1 MPKHI
6 GLDLGTSNTRMYIRG
21 QGIVLRSSTV
31 IALDKNSDEL
41 VALGN
46 QAKLMIG
53 KTPENIVVYRP
64 IKKGVVADYD
74 VAATMVNEYLKRT
87 ESLSLFNRPVV
98 LTALNENCTEVEEM
112 ALTEIILR
120 AGARAVGVVPSSIA
134 TAVGA
139 GLKIRS
145 PKGCMLVDIGGGSTN
160 IAVIS
165 SGEIVASRRIEPG
178 GLSFDRAIGA
188 MLQAKKDLNVGEL
201 DAEILKV
208 RVGAAAP
215 GLRAA
220 KHEVCGINT
229 RHKCIQT
236 LPVTTEE
243 LSGVITSALD
253 AICRN
258 IMGVFRSIP
267 TELANDISEY
277 GIMLT
282 GGGACMPGVPNYIN
296 QKTRLRV
303 TLAKNPM
310 DSQIIGLGRLIETP
324 GLISGGIIYRNK

>member
-1 MPKHI
+1 MAKHI

-21 QGIVLRSSTV
+21 QGIMLRSSTV
-31 IALDKNSDEL
+31 IAVNKDNDDV

-46 QAKLMIG
+46 EAKLMIG
-53 KTPENIVVYRP
+53 KTPESIRVYRP
-64 IKKGVVADYD
+64 IKKGAVADYD
-74 VAATMVNEYLKRT
+74 IAATMVNEYLRRT

-139 GLKIRS
+139 GLRIRS
-145 PKGCMLVDIGGGSTN
+145 PKGCMLVDLGGGSTD

-165 SGEIVASRRIEPG
+165 AGEIVESRRVEPSG
-178 GLSFDRAIGA
+178 SGFDRAIYNVLLA
-188 MLQAKKDLNVGEL
+188 RRDLLIGEV
-201 DAEILKV
+201 DAENLKV
-208 RVGAAAP
+208 RVGAAIP
-215 GLRAA
+215 GIRKA
-220 KHEVCGINT
+220 KMQVCGINSL
-229 RHKCIQT
+229 HKCIQT
-236 LPVTTEE
+236 VTVDTEE
-243 LSGVITSALD
+243 LQQVISGALD

-258 IMGVFRSIP
+258 ILGVFRSIP

-282 GGGACMPGVPNYIN
+282 GGGANLPGVANLIN
-296 QKTRLRV
+296 QKTKLRV
-303 TLAKNPM
+303 TVAQRPM
-310 DSQIIGLGRLIETP
+310 DSLIIGLGRLIETP
-324 GLISGGIIYRNK
+324 NLLPGGIVYRNK